1 MYRYA
6 ILIALSVGT
15 SADLWA
21 QLPVI
26 YPHGIVNAASFQSPG
41 LPAGSIA
48 RGSIFS
54 IFGKAI
60 GPAQGVQVSAFPL
73 QDTFNGVNITVTQGS
88 TVVTALPLYVRQDQ
102 INAVMPSNA
111 PLGWVS
117 VRVTFNNAKSNPSPV
132 YVVNDSVGVFTST
145 GTELGP
151 GAINNFVSA
160 KSQPP
165 NS

>member
-1 MYRYA
+1 
-6 ILIALSVGT
+6 VG
-15 SADLWA
+15 S
-21 QLPVI
+21 
-26 YPHGIVNAASFQSPG
+26 AASYLSPRYRQCG
-41 LPAGSIA
+41 QFPIS
-48 RGSIFS
+48 
-54 IFGKAI
+54 
-60 GPAQGVQVSAFPL
+60 GPARWINCPRVHIFDFRESHRPRAGGVQVSAFPL